1 MEACQ
6 ISQEEQYRRSEIVK
20 QMKKML
26 ASQLQIE
33 AEDAQTLMTNY
44 HDYYLQISFSELHPL
59 MVFCLAKSLQKPS
72 TMKQRLLTNE
82 LNLRSVLGSHSINDE
97 VGCYSYRATHWL
109 DVVLEPK
116 RFFEMLDRC
125 VDEADRGIL
134 KLAG

>member
-33 AEDAQTLMTNY
+33 AEDEQTLMTNY